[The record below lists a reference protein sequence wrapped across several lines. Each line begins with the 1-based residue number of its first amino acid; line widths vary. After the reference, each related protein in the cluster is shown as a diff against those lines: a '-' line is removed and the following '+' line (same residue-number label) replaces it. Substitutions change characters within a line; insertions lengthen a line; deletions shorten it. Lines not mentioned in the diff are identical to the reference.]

1 MIYEQRYFVISTSI
15 GNILVLKF
23 LESRRLESQKIL
35 IHSFL
40 GHFAA
45 VPSIVQMAGQQNL
58 ILSVSMDSTARIWS
72 LDSFQMQYVFQ
83 LPNLLSLVSILDH
96 GRKIICA
103 HYDSAEV
110 LNLNMILKNYSSVES
125 DILKIIPGF
134 HSKEDQDAGN
144 VGFTISVC
152 SDNSAFIRNI
162 EGSATAPKTTLYPPP
177 SAQLIVKVLHSLRI
191 NRFIVLLRNS
201 TLCVYNRVKET
212 CLLEK
217 M

>member
-1 MIYEQRYFVISTSI
+1 
-15 GNILVLKF
+15 
-23 LESRRLESQKIL
+23 
-35 IHSFL
+35 
-40 GHFAA
+40 
-45 VPSIVQMAGQQNL
+45 
-58 ILSVSMDSTARIWS
+58 
-72 LDSFQMQYVFQ
+72 MQYVFQ
-83 LPNLLSLVSILDH
+83 LPNLLSLVRILDH

-110 LNLNMILKNYSSVES
+110 LNLNMILKNYSSIES

-134 HSKEDQDAGN
+134 HSKADQDAGK
-144 VGFTISVC
+144 VGFTLSIC

-162 EGSATAPKTTLYPPP
+162 EGPSTAPKTILYPPP

-191 NRFIVLLRNS
+191 NRFIVLLKNS